1 MKKILYVTGTRA
13 DFGLMEKTLKA
24 IDNSEDFNLGIVV
37 TGSHFGEE
45 GNHSFECVL
54 SSGLKILA
62 EIRPNA
68 PQSQLDSW
76 LSMGSDLMSGLKVVF
91 RSFKPDLVIVLGDR
105 FEMLVTALSAVSCL
119 IPVVHIH
126 GGELSGT
133 LDESFRHAI
142 SKLANIH
149 LVSTAASGERLIRMG
164 ENKSSVFIV
173 GAPGLEGI
181 EAIESAEDDDLRE
194 IGLDPKR
201 NFSVII
207 FHPVV
212 QRHLEAKNQVRLVY
226 DVSRVATD
234 QLLIIAP
241 NDDLGAQEILG
252 FWEEIALTAQD
263 NVVIKRHI
271 DRQFF
276 LSILKRAELLLGNSS
291 MGIIESASLNLP
303 TINFGSR
310 QAYRERNLN
319 CWDTN
324 FDTNDAFKCIKKALQ
339 SKSSDWSNV
348 YYQPNSSSLILKIL
362 MELDWSLLNL
372 EKCNAY

>member
-1 MKKILYVTGTRA
+1 LKKILYVTGTRA

-24 IDNSEDFNLGIVV
+24 IDNSTDFNLGIVV
-37 TGSHFGEE
+37 TGSHFDEE
-45 GNHSFECVL
+45 GNYSFQCVL
-54 SSGLKILA
+54 SSELKILA
-62 EIRPNA
+62 EIRPKV

-76 LSMGSDLMSGLKVVF
+76 LSMGSDLMSGLKAVF

-105 FEMLVTALSAVSCL
+105 FEMLITAISAVSCL

-149 LVSTAASGERLIRMG
+149 LVSTAASAERLIRMG
-164 ENKSSVFIV
+164 ENRSSVFVV

-181 EAIESAEDDDLRE
+181 ETIESAEDDDLRE
-194 IGLDPKR
+194 IGLDPKE

-212 QRHLEAKNQVRLVY
+212 QRHREAKNQVRLVY
-226 DVSRVATD
+226 DVSKVATG
-234 QLLIIAP
+234 QLLVVAP
-241 NDDLGAQEILG
+241 NDDLGARQILE
-252 FWEEIALTAQD
+252 FWEEIALTAKD
-263 NVVIKRHI
+263 NVVVKRHI
-271 DRQFF
+271 DRQLF

-310 QAYRERNLN
+310 QAYRERNQN
-319 CWDTN
+319 CWDTD
-324 FDTNDAFKCIKKALQ
+324 FDTNDAVTCIGEALQ
-339 SKSSDWSNV
+339 CKSSNWSNV

-362 MELDWSLLNL
+362 TKLDFSSLNL